1 MTEETRGTILV
12 VDDDPENRH
21 QLEMMLG
28 CEGYSVES
36 AADGEEALASL
47 EKLDNEVTLVLLDVL
62 MPKLN
67 GIQTLQRIRTT
78 NPSLPVIML
87 TGVTATSKVV
97 EAMRCGASD
106 YLLKPFSHRDLDSAI
121 QRALAGRRVS
131 EQQKQDAAQLENS
144 YFHGAWCDQTVQL
157 LLRQISAS
165 DVPVLIEGET
175 GVGKEVVARRIHAR
189 SSRAAK
195 PFLKLNCAALPSELV
210 ESELFGYERGA
221 FTGALKNKPGR
232 FEMADGGTILLDE
245 IGDMDCKLQAK
256 LLHVLQDQ
264 EFERLGGT
272 ERVRVNVRVL
282 AATHCDLY
290 RAMQEGRFREDLYY
304 RLAVVVLRVPALRE
318 RKDEIVPLAEFLLR
332 RHTPAGQ
339 TVQEIPPELQQALL
353 AHSWPGNVRELE
365 NLMRKFIVV
374 RNHRMLVAELGASA
388 TNHIRAAASAPPVSF
403 ASRRQMASRQ
413 PGDVE
418 PPEAAPP
425 PAKIQAGILEQ
436 LDQARMEAETEAIL
450 AALHETRWNRKQAA
464 QLLNIDYKA
473 LLYKMRKLAIEG
485 IPIQA

>member
-189 SSRAAK
+189 SSRA
-195 PFLKLNCAALPSELV
+195 
-210 ESELFGYERGA
+210 
-221 FTGALKNKPGR
+221 
-232 FEMADGGTILLDE
+232 
-245 IGDMDCKLQAK
+245 
-256 LLHVLQDQ
+256 
-264 EFERLGGT
+264 
-272 ERVRVNVRVL
+272 
-282 AATHCDLY
+282 
-290 RAMQEGRFREDLYY
+290 
-304 RLAVVVLRVPALRE
+304 
-318 RKDEIVPLAEFLLR
+318 
-332 RHTPAGQ
+332 
-339 TVQEIPPELQQALL
+339 
-353 AHSWPGNVRELE
+353 
-365 NLMRKFIVV
+365 
-374 RNHRMLVAELGASA
+374 
-388 TNHIRAAASAPPVSF
+388 
-403 ASRRQMASRQ
+403 
-413 PGDVE
+413 
-418 PPEAAPP
+418 
-425 PAKIQAGILEQ
+425 
-436 LDQARMEAETEAIL
+436 
-450 AALHETRWNRKQAA
+450 
-464 QLLNIDYKA
+464 
-473 LLYKMRKLAIEG
+473 
-485 IPIQA
+485 

>member
-1 MTEETRGTILV
+1 MMADTRGTILV
-12 VDDDPENRH
+12 VDDDAENRH

-28 CEGYSVES
+28 CEGYAVES

-47 EKLDNEVTLVLLDVL
+47 EKLDDVTLVLLDVL
-62 MPKLN
+62 MPRLN
-67 GIQTLQRIRTT
+67 GIETLQRIRIT

-106 YLLKPFSHRDLDSAI
+106 YLLKPFSHRDLKSSI
-121 QRALAGRRVS
+121 QRALACRPVS
-131 EQQKQDAAQLENS
+131 EQQKQETAQSENS
-144 YFHGAWCDQTVQL
+144 YFHGAWCDQAVQV

-165 DVPVLIEGET
+165 DVPVLLEGET

-232 FEMADGGTILLDE
+232 FEMAEGGTILLDE
-245 IGDMDCKLQAK
+245 IGDMDFKLQAK

-290 RAMQEGRFREDLYY
+290 AAMQEGRFREDLYY
-304 RLAVVVLRVPALRE
+304 RLAVVVLRVPSLRE
-318 RKDEIVPLAEFLLR
+318 RKDEIIPLAEFLLR
-332 RHTPAGQ
+332 RHTPAGLA
-339 TVQEIPPELQQALL
+339 VPEIPPDLQQALL

-374 RNHRMLVAELGASA
+374 RDHRMLVAELGASA
-388 TNHIRAAASAPPVSF
+388 TNHVRIATSAQPPSF
-403 ASRRQMASRQ
+403 ASRQHPANRQMDGAKSPRA
-413 PGDVE
+413 V
-418 PPEAAPP
+418 PP
-425 PAKIQAGILEQ
+425 PTKIQAGILDR
-436 LDQARMEAETEAIL
+436 LDQARAEAETEAIL

-485 IPIQA
+485 IPVQT